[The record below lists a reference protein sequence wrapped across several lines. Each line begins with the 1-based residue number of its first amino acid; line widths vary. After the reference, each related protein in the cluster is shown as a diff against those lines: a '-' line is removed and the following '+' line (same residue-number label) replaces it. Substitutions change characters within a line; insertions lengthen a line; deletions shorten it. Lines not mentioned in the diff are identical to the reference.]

1 MDTRL
6 PRLIIAATLAAPA
19 LALAA
24 PIYSNDFESYN
35 TTPEAEW
42 STSLRRDL
50 GGPYSTFLG
59 RFGNT
64 SVGFSLHATET
75 NTADLPDT
83 NPGGDNDD
91 SPFNITSRPV
101 QGNRTRVPLPDQGG
115 GGGGGT
121 RPGNSTPPNGVTF
134 DLGGALFDAGT
145 GEPPSSEP
153 RFVAG
158 TYALTFD
165 LMIFDSWDAD
175 NPGYGPDKFAVAVNG
190 EKKFDELFSVHDF
203 SSNFR
208 FPDELPEQNAYNP
221 TWQDQIF
228 RDVSVQFSISEATDR
243 LDFEFIGT
251 LDQGITDESWGLD
264 NVRVE
269 YTGQLRGATAPVVP
283 APGSLALLTTG
294 LAFGARRRR

>member
-19 LALAA
+19 LAIAS

-50 GGPYSTFLG
+50 GGPYTTFLG
-59 RFGNT
+59 RFGAD
-64 SVGFSLHATET
+64 SVGLSLHATET
-75 NTADLPDT
+75 NTADLPDS
-83 NPGGDNDD
+83 NPGGDNSDTL
-91 SPFNITSRPV
+91 FNITSRPV

-121 RPGNSTPPNGVTF
+121 RPGNSTPPKGVTF

-165 LMIFDSWDAD
+165 LMIFDSWDA
-175 NPGYGPDKFAVAVNG
+175 NYEGYGPDKFSVAINA
-190 EKKFDELFSVHDF
+190 EKRFDEFFEVHHLPN
-203 SSNFR
+203 NFR
-208 FPDELPEQNAYNP
+208 LPDELPELNVFHQN
-221 TWQDQIF
+221 WQDQIY
-228 RDVSVQFSISEATDR
+228 RDISIPFEIDQATDHF
-243 LDFEFIGT
+243 DFEFVGT
-251 LDQGITDESWGLD
+251 LDQGINDESWGLD

-269 YTGQLRGATAPVVP
+269 YTGQLRGASAPIVP

-294 LAFGARRRR
+294 LTLGARRRR